1 MTSDDQPTQLD
12 QFRSIALIGFTIVA
26 VVAIGALIHADWKSK
41 DANPGYDF
49 SRL

>member
-1 MTSDDQPTQLD
+1 MTDQPPDQL
-12 QFRSIALIGFTIVA
+12 QQLRSVVLTGFAIVA
-26 VVAIGALIHADWKSK
+26 VVAIGALIHADWKAK

>member
-1 MTSDDQPTQLD
+1 MTDEPSVQLD
-12 QFRSIALIGFTIVA
+12 QLRSIALTGFAIVA
-26 VVAIGALIHADWKSK
+26 VVALGALNHADWKSK

>member
-1 MTSDDQPTQLD
+1 MTDEQPTPLD
-12 QFRSIALIGFTIVA
+12 QFRTIALTGFAIVA